1 MSKVKLSPDH
11 ALPIVASLAETLGS
25 VMHWLEIPTHYRP
38 MARAMFAG
46 RNRTKRALRRLAE
59 SPSLSSRSRSLLERA
74 FKDIEREVAKM
85 QNEVSSETQSR
96 RVSSAQADAA
106 NEVNNLD
113 KAAHALL
120 ESIANLRMQLDWFL
134 AKTAVGEEVYIDT
147 GEDTKALALSEHSLS
162 EISDSTHVSTTQLE
176 DPVTISLARWSTEA
190 WKRGGQ

>member
-11 ALPIVASLAETLGS
+11 ALPIVASIAETLGS

-38 MARAMFAG
+38 MARAMFTG

-96 RVSSAQADAA
+96 RLSSAHTDT
-106 NEVNNLD
+106 EGDVNNFGM
-113 KAAHALL
+113 AAHALL
-120 ESIANLRMQLDWFL
+120 ESTANLRMQLDWFL
-134 AKTAVGEEVYIDT
+134 AKTAVG
-147 GEDTKALALSEHSLS
+147 
-162 EISDSTHVSTTQLE
+162 
-176 DPVTISLARWSTEA
+176 
-190 WKRGGQ
+190 